1 MAERC
6 PKNKPNCLKKS
17 TKNKSILFEEDC
29 SDGPYRPIDALTS
42 ILDNYKNRDNDTI
55 TDGDLIY
62 KSKDKAQDQHCY
74 PFDTAW
80 LAVIKDIEK
89 RLHLLTKTD
98 IPSMIRDP
106 AFKEQMVKDL
116 KKTPLKD
123 SFNLTEIFKKI
134 ADVGR
139 ERWDCAT
146 SPSPGC
152 DIANAIITGLDNF
165 IKSEGFKKLS
175 DMLSDVTQNPQEM
188 RKMLNEAQKALSDD
202 TIETTDIMKRTET
215 LFQLIR
221 GIMNPVEDLT
231 NLADKD
237 VERYFS
243 DLINLMNTV
252 KKGGKKTKKRRTK
265 HKGRNKK
272 TKRVAGGGRFNPKKF
287 IFGLS
292 PVGVGGDINVIGFVI
307 GFGLFW
313 ALFALEPVRLLGV
326 GAYNVYEKVDKKVKS
341 IKERRAK
348 AAADAERIRREEE
361 EAAAINAEDRRI
373 EARIYGVPLAAYA
386 KVDPNPKKS
395 SPRSYSSGDF
405 PPPLSSPSTKPPS
418 YKTAMAPRVKTPPV
432 VRNPPSPPREPA
444 PQPPIEERSR
454 DDEDAASLYGMYGR
468 RSG

>member
-6 PKNKPNCLKKS
+6 PKAKPNCLKKS
-17 TKNKSILFEEDC
+17 TKNKSILFEKNC
-29 SDGPYRPIDALTS
+29 SDTPYRPIDALTT
-42 ILDNYKNRDNDTI
+42 ILYNYENRDNDF
-55 TDGDLIY
+55 GDIIY
-62 KSKDKAQDQHCY
+62 KADKEQTCY

-106 AFKEQMVKDL
+106 AFKEQMVNEV

-123 SFNLTEIFKKI
+123 SFNLTEIFTKI

-146 SPSPGC
+146 SPRPGC

-175 DMLSDVTQNPQEM
+175 DMLSDVTQDPREM
-188 RKMLNEAQKALSDD
+188 RKMLNETQKALSDD

-237 VERYFS
+237 VEGYFS

-272 TKRVAGGGRFNPKKF
+272 TKRVAGGGRFNAKKF

-326 GAYNVYEKVDKKVKS
+326 GAYNVYEKVKS
-341 IKERRAK
+341 IKDRRAK
-348 AAADAERIRREEE
+348 AAAEAERIRREQEE
-361 EAAAINAEDRRI
+361 AEKEAAAINAVDRSIERRI
-373 EARIYGVPLAAYA
+373 HGAKLAPYA
-386 KVDPNPKKS
+386 KTDPNPKKT
-395 SPRSYSSGDF
+395 SPRSYTSGDF

-418 YKTAMAPRVKTPPV
+418 YKTAMAPRVKTPSAE
-432 VRNPPSPPREPA
+432 RNPYLAPSPPRGPV
-444 PQPPIEERSR
+444 PQPPSEERSR
-454 DDEDAASLYGMYGR
+454 EDEDAASLYGRYGR
-468 RSG
+468 RSS

>member
-6 PKNKPNCLKKS
+6 PKTKPNCLKKS
-17 TKNKSILFEEDC
+17 TKNKSILFEKNC
-29 SDGPYRPIDALTS
+29 SDTPYRPIDALTS
-42 ILDNYKNRDNDTI
+42 ILYNYEN
-55 TDGDLIY
+55 
-62 KSKDKAQDQHCY
+62 KDKDFGDKTNKADKEQHCY

-98 IPSMIRDP
+98 IPSMLRDP

-116 KKTPLKD
+116 KKTPLND
-123 SFNLTEIFKKI
+123 RFNLTEIFTKI

-139 ERWDCAT
+139 ERWNCT
-146 SPSPGC
+146 KSPSPGC

-175 DMLSDVTQNPQEM
+175 DMLSDVTQDPQEM
-188 RKMLNEAQKALSDD
+188 RKMLNEAQNALSDD
-202 TIETTDIMKRTET
+202 TIEKTDIIKKTET

-237 VERYFS
+237 VEGYFS
-243 DLINLMNTV
+243 DLTNLMNTV

-265 HKGRNKK
+265 RKGWSKK
-272 TKRVAGGGRFNPKKF
+272 TKRVAGGGRFNAKKF
-287 IFGLS
+287 VFGLS
-292 PVGVGGDINVIGFVI
+292 PSRVGADINVVGWII

-326 GAYNVYEKVDKKVKS
+326 GAYNVYEKVKS
-341 IKERRAK
+341 IKDRRAK
-348 AAADAERIRREEE
+348 AAAEAERIRREQEE
-361 EAAAINAEDRRI
+361 AEKEAAAINAVDRSIERRI
-373 EARIYGVPLAAYA
+373 HGAKLAPYA
-386 KVDPNPKKS
+386 IVDPNTKKT
-395 SPRSYSSGDF
+395 SPRSYHSGDF

-418 YKTAMAPRVKTPPV
+418 YKTAMAPPAAASPV
-432 VRNPPSPPREPA
+432 GRNPYLPPIEPA
-444 PQPPIEERSR
+444 PEPIEESQR
-454 DDEDAASLYGMYGR
+454 DDSSGLYGRYGMR
-468 RSG
+468 NN

>member
-17 TKNKSILFEEDC
+17 TKNKSILFEQDC
-29 SDGPYRPIDALTS
+29 SDRPYRPINALTS
-42 ILDNYKNRDNDTI
+42 ILYNYENRDNDL
-55 TDGDLIY
+55 GDIIY
-62 KSKDKAQDQHCY
+62 KYEDEDKEQDQHCY

-98 IPSMIRDP
+98 IPSMLRDP
-106 AFKEQMVKDL
+106 AFKEQMVNEVKDL
-116 KKTPLKD
+116 KKNPLND
-123 SFNLTEIFKKI
+123 SFNLTEIFTKI

-152 DIANAIITGLDNF
+152 DIANAILTGLDNF

-188 RKMLNEAQKALSDD
+188 RKMLNETQKSLNDD
-202 TIETTDIMKRTET
+202 VIEKTDIMKRTET

-231 NLADKD
+231 NLSDKD

-272 TKRVAGGGRFNPKKF
+272 TKRVAGGGRFNAKKF
-287 IFGLS
+287 LFGLS
-292 PVGVGGDINVIGFVI
+292 PIRVGGDINLIGFL
-307 GFGLFW
+307 FGLVFFCV
-313 ALFALEPVRLLGV
+313 LFFGLEHIRWIGKKTHS
-326 GAYNVYEKVDKKVKS
+326 AYEKVKS
-341 IKERRAK
+341 IKDRERK
-348 AAADAERIRREEE
+348 AAAEAERIRIEQEEAE
-361 EAAAINAEDRRI
+361 KEAAAIKAVDRSIERRI
-373 EARIYGVPLAAYA
+373 HGAKLAAYTR
-386 KVDPNPKKS
+386 VNPNPKKS
-395 SPRSYSSGDF
+395 SPRSYSSADF
-405 PPPLSSPSTKPPS
+405 PPPISSPSGSPPS
-418 YKTAMAPRVKTPPV
+418 YKTAMAPRVKTPSV
-432 VRNPPSPPREPA
+432 ERNPYLPPSSPREES
-444 PQPPIEERSR
+444 PIEESQI
-454 DDEDAASLYGMYGR
+454 SSGLYGRYGMR
-468 RSG
+468 NN

>member
-29 SDGPYRPIDALTS
+29 SDGPYRPIDALTA

-98 IPSMIRDP
+98 ISSMIRDP
-106 AFKEQMVKDL
+106 AFKEQMVKDV

-123 SFNLTEIFKKI
+123 SFDLTEIFTKI

-237 VERYFS
+237 VEGYFS

-252 KKGGKKTKKRRTK
+252 KKGGKKTKKRLTK
-265 HKGRNKK
+265 SKRRSKK
-272 TKRVAGGGRFNPKKF
+272 TKRVAGGGRFNAKKF

-313 ALFALEPVRLLGV
+313 ALFALEPVRWLGV
-326 GAYNVYEKVDKKVKS
+326 GAYNVYKKVKS
-341 IKERRAK
+341 IKDRRAK
-348 AAADAERIRREEE
+348 AAADRERIRREEREAEEE
-361 EAAAINAEDRRI
+361 EAAINVVDRSIERRI
-373 EARIYGVPLAAYA
+373 HGAPLPPYA
-386 KVDPNPKKS
+386 KVNPNPKKS
-395 SPRSYSSGDF
+395 STRSYSSGDF
-405 PPPLSSPSTKPPS
+405 PPPISSPSGSPPS
-418 YKTAMAPRVKTPPV
+418 YKTAMAPRVKTPSV
-432 VRNPPSPPREPA
+432 ERNPYLPPSP
-444 PQPPIEERSR
+444 PPIEERSR
-454 DDEDAASLYGMYGR
+454 SDEDAASLYRMYGR
-468 RSG
+468 RSS

>member
-6 PKNKPNCLKKS
+6 PKAKPNCLKKS
-17 TKNKSILFEEDC
+17 TKNKSILFEQDC
-29 SDGPYRPIDALTS
+29 SDRPYRPIDALTT
-42 ILDNYKNRDNDTI
+42 ILNNYRGKE

-62 KSKDKAQDQHCY
+62 KADKDQHCY

-89 RLHLLTKTD
+89 RLHLLTQTD
-98 IPSMIRDP
+98 IPSMISDP
-106 AFKEQMVKDL
+106 AFKEKMVKDF
-116 KKTPLKD
+116 KKTPLND
-123 SFNLTEIFKKI
+123 SLNLTEIFTKI
-134 ADVGR
+134 SDVGK
-139 ERWDCAT
+139 ERWNCAK
-146 SPSPGC
+146 SPRPGC
-152 DIANAIITGLDNF
+152 DIANEIITGLDNF

-175 DMLSDVTQNPQEM
+175 DMLSDVTQDPQEM
-188 RKMLNEAQKALSDD
+188 RKMLNETQKALSDD

-272 TKRVAGGGRFNPKKF
+272 TKRVAGGGRFNAKKF

-326 GAYNVYEKVDKKVKS
+326 GAYNVYEKVKS

-348 AAADAERIRREEE
+348 AAADRERILRQEREAEE
-361 EAAAINAEDRRI
+361 EAAAVNARDRSVERRI
-373 EARIYGVPLAAYA
+373 HGVRLPAYTR
-386 KVDPNPKKS
+386 VNPNPKKS
-395 SPRSYSSGDF
+395 SPRSYHSVDF
-405 PPPLSSPSTKPPS
+405 PPPLSSPSGSPPS
-418 YKTAMAPRVKTPPV
+418 YKTAMAPRVKTPSAE
-432 VRNPPSPPREPA
+432 RNPYLAPSPPRGPV
-444 PQPPIEERSR
+444 P
-454 DDEDAASLYGMYGR
+454 
-468 RSG
+468 

>member
-29 SDGPYRPIDALTS
+29 SDGPYRPIDALTA
-42 ILDNYKNRDNDTI
+42 ILDNYKNRDNDF
-55 TDGDLIY
+55 GD
-62 KSKDKAQDQHCY
+62 KTNKADKDQHCY

-89 RLHLLTKTD
+89 RLHLLTQTD
-98 IPSMIRDP
+98 IPSMIRNP
-106 AFKEQMVKDL
+106 AFKEQMVKDV

-123 SFNLTEIFKKI
+123 SFNLTEIFTKI

-202 TIETTDIMKRTET
+202 TIETTDIMKRMET

-237 VERYFS
+237 VEGYFS

-265 HKGRNKK
+265 SKRRSKK
-272 TKRVAGGGRFNPKKF
+272 TKRVAGGGRFNAKKF

-307 GFGLFW
+307 GFALFW

-341 IKERRAK
+341 IKDRRAK
-348 AAADAERIRREEE
+348 AAAEAERIRREEE
-361 EAAAINAEDRRI
+361 EAAAINEEDRRI
-373 EARIYGVPLAAYA
+373 EGRIYGVPLAAYA

-405 PPPLSSPSTKPPS
+405 PPPLSSPSGSPPS

-432 VRNPPSPPREPA
+432 VRTPPSPPREPA
-444 PQPPIEERSR
+444 PQPPIEEPQR
-454 DDEDAASLYGMYGR
+454 DEDAASLYRMYGR